1 MSELNY
7 FKQNMIENIAE
18 NVVVD
23 QVKSKKEELKDMGMI
38 EEVKSFFV
46 KEICCGAVNT
56 VVLTNTGTVI
66 VFGDNTYG

>member
-18 NVVVD
+18 NFVPD

>member
-18 NVVVD
+18 NVVAD

>member
-18 NVVVD
+18 NVVAD
-23 QVKSKKEELKDMGMI
+23 QVKSKKEEKKDMGMI

-46 KEICCGAVNT
+46 KEIC
-56 VVLTNTGTVI
+56 
-66 VFGDNTYG
+66 

>member
-23 QVKSKKEELKDMGMI
+23 QVKSKKEE
-38 EEVKSFFV
+38 
-46 KEICCGAVNT
+46 
-56 VVLTNTGTVI
+56 
-66 VFGDNTYG
+66 